1 MKKTILCLAL
11 IISLGM
17 NMQFAHISASAQ
29 DIKPAGIDKQ
39 VSDSQGMYMDRYAV
53 LNIYDWDGVTKLSSI
68 AVPKGIGISEF
79 LPSIPKPGYIHS
91 GWTSILKTDGSKN
104 IATPKPI
111 RGTNKNPYDGE
122 KYDIYSAT
130 KANLDLM
137 PVYDEGELG
146 TGVKDMR
153 YIVSHSPLEQD
164 PKTTDFVTTV
174 TVQRPENTP
183 RIHGDVNLRISF
195 NTISNG
201 SIVVLIPLGDK
212 DVETYRLV
220 VPGIIKD
227 NFFSAA
233 ISLTVLDGELNPRSR
248 VDYIKN
254 TEHPGN

>member
-1 MKKTILCLAL
+1 MKKITLFLAFVIAIGTNMANIKAFAYKSDEL
-11 IISLGM
+11 YII
-17 NMQFAHISASAQ
+17 N
-29 DIKPAGIDKQ
+29 KQ
-39 VSDSQGMYMDRYAV
+39 AEQSEDMYMDRYAV
-53 LNIYDWDGVTKLSSI
+53 LNIYDWDGVTKLSSL

-130 KANLDLM
+130 KGNLDLM

-146 TGVKDMR
+146 TSIKDIR
-153 YIVSHSPLEQD
+153 YIVSHSPLEED
-164 PKTTDFVTTV
+164 PKTKDFVTTV
-174 TVQRPENTP
+174 TVQRPENIP
-183 RIHGDVNLRISF
+183 RIHGDVNLSIVF
-195 NTISNG
+195 HTIGAG
-201 SIVVLIPLGDK
+201 SIRVHIPLGNNDI
-212 DVETYRLV
+212 ETYRLI
-220 VPGIIKD
+220 VPYDFNINLSG
-227 NFFSAA
+227 NA
-233 ISLTVLDGELNPRSR
+233 IGLTVLDGELNSRSR